1 MKELKE
7 VEVKAKV
14 ESFEEIQS
22 KLSDLGCIFSEP
34 QTQKDRIYLDNSI
47 EFPDKTVGTLYLRIR
62 NSNGKHIF
70 TLKKQLATEAEN
82 LEKELV
88 IDDPEKCNDILKLM
102 GYHEVL
108 NISKTRIKCKHNNMK
123 ICLDQV
129 DRLGAFVEVEKITT
143 EDDTEKVKK
152 ELFEFLKTLGIKE
165 KDQIFKGYATMI
177 YELASHLN

>member
-7 VEVKAKV
+7 IEVKAKI

-22 KLSDLGCIFSEP
+22 KLTDLGCVFSEP
-34 QTQKDRIYLDNSI
+34 QIQKDRVYLDNSI

-62 NSNGKHIF
+62 NSNGKNIF

-88 IDDPEKCNDILKLM
+88 INDPEKCNDILKLM

-108 NISKTRIKCKHNNMK
+108 QISKTRIKCKFNEMK

-129 DRLGAFVEVEKITT
+129 DRLGAFVEVEKMTT
-143 EDDTEKVKK
+143 ENDTEKVKK
-152 ELFEFLKTLGIKE
+152 ELFEFLEILGVKKE
-165 KDQIFKGYATMI
+165 DQIFKGYATMI
-177 YELASHLN
+177 YELDNN